1 MNHSNEKETKENHP
15 KKVSFNYNVEQL
27 PSNSEGLPTGYTC
40 YICKEGACE
49 NCMHEELACKFFY
62 DPDEDKYICAECF
75 RQVKNGCYICG
86 QKMEQLFY
94 HPGEDEYMCEEC
106 IKAYN
111 EDEDSAFSSEE
122 DECMQIDT
130 EE

>member
-40 YICKEGACE
+40 HICKEGACE
-49 NCMHEELACKFFY
+49 NCVHEELACKFFY

-106 IKAYN
+106 IT
-111 EDEDSAFSSEE
+111 
-122 DECMQIDT
+122 I
-130 EE
+130 

>member
-1 MNHSNEKETKENHP
+1 
-15 KKVSFNYNVEQL
+15 
-27 PSNSEGLPTGYTC
+27 
-40 YICKEGACE
+40 
-49 NCMHEELACKFFY
+49 
-62 DPDEDKYICAECF
+62 
-75 RQVKNGCYICG
+75 
-86 QKMEQLFY
+86 MEQLFY